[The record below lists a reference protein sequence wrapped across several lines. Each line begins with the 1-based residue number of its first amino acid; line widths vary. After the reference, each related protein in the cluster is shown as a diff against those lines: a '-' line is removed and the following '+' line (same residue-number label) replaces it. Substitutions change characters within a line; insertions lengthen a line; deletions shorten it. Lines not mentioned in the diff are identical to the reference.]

1 MTSDLNDLNDPWS
14 LASYVTG
21 LAPKQARLMAM
32 RDSQKGAVWLLG
44 NGPSLAALAP
54 AITSSPIP
62 KIGVNKALGLVWPL
76 DYCVICHV
84 EHLDAP
90 VPPYICFDESRYRW
104 GWLESRDRLFVHGTS
119 CPRGIPIKIS
129 HHAPFSTDLGQGASE
144 GGPSTGGSVMLVAM
158 QLAYHLGFR
167 TFLLAG
173 FELQGRK
180 CYETDIYSEN
190 ALDGQRRLFRSIAPI
205 LTDLKV
211 NAFLVEPGE
220 ACAND
225 AFAQISMREAEEIAA
240 TRMFSCSS
248 CNREISDDD
257 EYSPAFEAL
266 SSVRLCRSCLL
277 SRKDASAGTAP
288 ESCDRLSTNESQK
301 ET

>member
-205 LTDLKV
+205 LVDLGV
-211 NAFLVEPGE
+211 DAYLAEPG
-220 ACAND
+220 ASCQND
-225 AFAQISMREAEEIAA
+225 AFPQISMERA
-240 TRMFSCSS
+240 R
-248 CNREISDDD
+248 
-257 EYSPAFEAL
+257 L
-266 SSVRLCRSCLL
+266 SEPMLGGS
-277 SRKDASAGTAP
+277 
-288 ESCDRLSTNESQK
+288 LSTNESQK

>member
-44 NGPSLAALAP
+44 NGPSLRDIAP

-62 KIGVNKALGLVWPL
+62 KIGLNKALGLVWPL

-129 HHAPFSTDLGQGASE
+129 HHALFSTDLALGANE
-144 GGPSTGGSVMLVAM
+144 GTPETGGSVMLVAM

-173 FELQGRK
+173 NELAGAK
-180 CYETDIYSEN
+180 CYEGGPFSET
-190 ALDGQRRLFRSIAPI
+190 ALDGQRRLFRLIAPI
-205 LTDLKV
+205 LADLKV
-211 NAFLVEPGE
+211 NAFLVEPGD

-225 AFAQISMREAEEIAA
+225 AFAQISFHEAEEIA
-240 TRMFSCSS
+240 R
-248 CNREISDDD
+248 
-257 EYSPAFEAL
+257 
-266 SSVRLCRSCLL
+266 
-277 SRKDASAGTAP
+277 AGTVP
-288 ESCDRLSTNESQK
+288 ENGDRLSTNESQK